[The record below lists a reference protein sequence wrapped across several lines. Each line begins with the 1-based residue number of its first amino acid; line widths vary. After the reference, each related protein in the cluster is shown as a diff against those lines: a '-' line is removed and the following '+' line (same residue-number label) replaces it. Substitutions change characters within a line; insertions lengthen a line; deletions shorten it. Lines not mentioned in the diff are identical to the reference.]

1 MNKDLSMHVS
11 ELAQNLMLIGFETS
25 SSRVSAHD
33 NVLTYKG
40 FSGQIEY
47 FTEAGSIRL
56 MVDGTV
62 VYDST
67 IHASTKHPDD
77 VAEVAKRLNAEM
89 LRVYEQHVLAGD

>member
-25 SSRVSAHD
+25 SSRVSAQS

-40 FSGQIEY
+40 FSGQIDY
-47 FTEAGSIRL
+47 LTDSGVIRL
-56 MVDGTV
+56 TVDGAV

-67 IHASTKHPDD
+67 THVSTEHSDQ
-77 VAEVAKRLNAEM
+77 VVEVAKRLNAEM